1 MATQDS
7 LFTLLSIGP
16 STKIQNNL
24 SDQDFFL
31 ILQTPPEGFI
41 HRKEKF

>member
-1 MATQDS
+1 MAIQDS
-7 LFTLLSIGP
+7 LFTILSSGP
-16 STKIQNNL
+16 SANIQNNL

>member
-1 MATQDS
+1 MVTQDS
-7 LFTLLSIGP
+7 LFTLLSIAP

-41 HRKEKF
+41 HRQEKF